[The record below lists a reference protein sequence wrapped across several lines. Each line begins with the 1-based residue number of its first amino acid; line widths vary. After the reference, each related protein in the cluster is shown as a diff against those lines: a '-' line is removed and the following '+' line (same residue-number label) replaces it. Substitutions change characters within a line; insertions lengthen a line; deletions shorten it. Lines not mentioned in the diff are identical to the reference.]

1 MKIAFTFRN
10 FDSSEWLKS
19 YAADKLVKLQ
29 KLAQAPLAVTLT
41 FSVERH
47 QQCVDLS
54 VQAGADAY
62 LVREQHE
69 DMYAAIDLALDKLKR
84 QFERNKRAHQRW
96 RRPVPAFSH

>member
-19 YAADKLVKLQ
+19 YAADKLSKLQ
-29 KLAQAPLAVTLT
+29 KLAHAPLHVALT

-47 QQCVDLS
+47 LQCVDLS
-54 VQAGADAY
+54 AQTGAEAY
-62 LVREQHE
+62 LVREQHS

-84 QFERNKRAHQRW
+84 QFERNKGAHLRW
-96 RRPVPAFSH
+96 RRPLPAFGH